1 MWMAGA
7 ISRRGNKFAQSLLA
21 FALSAA
27 LIAAPPMAQA
37 QDNPPARTAPATD
50 AEASAAEAAAGESF
64 SRDELEKL
72 LAPIALY
79 PDPLLAQML
88 PASAYPV
95 QIVQAQRW
103 LDKNKA
109 LVAKNDY
116 SGIDNQ
122 NWDPAVKALARFP
135 GVIKLMSADLDWTTD
150 LGDAEVNQP
159 QDVAE
164 VIQDL
169 RAKAEA
175 AGTLKTTD
183 QQTVERVEASAP
195 PGAGAPQGSTAPQAA
210 ASYISIQPTDPS
222 TVYVPT
228 YDPAAVYQPY
238 TGIAPLLGFGAG
250 IAVGAL
256 WNNNYWNWG
265 TGAIYPPN
273 WAGYSGWNGGV
284 NNGNVNI
291 GNNVNVGNNVKP
303 WRPNGDYRPG
313 MGSKPGIGANR
324 PGGVGRPG
332 RPGGVGGA
340 GRPGGI
346 GGPGGAGGVGR
357 PGGPGGIGGAGRP
370 GGPGGIGGA
379 GRPGGPGGIGG
390 AGRPG
395 GPGGVGGAGRPGG
408 PGGVGGAGRP
418 GGGQAANRPAGRP
431 GGGARPAARPANR
444 PAGRPNISRPGSS
457 AMGGMRM
464 GGANAAFANRGA
476 FSRGGM
482 QGGFGGGRGGGFGG
496 GRGGGGFGGGGFGGG
511 GRGGGFG
518 GGGRGGGG
526 RGGGGRRSDMRLK
539 HDIVLLGRLDDGLGY
554 YRFVY
559 NGGRI
564 AYVGVMAQE
573 VRTVMPKAVTRGPDG
588 YMRVSYDRLGLPF
601 ETYDQWVASGA
612 HLPGAKPAA
621 H

>member
-1 MWMAGA
+1 MAGV
-7 ISRRGNKFAQSLLA
+7 ISRGARKLVQSLLA

-27 LIAAPPMAQA
+27 LIAAPAISEA
-37 QDNPPARTAPATD
+37 QDNPAAPAIQATETVAPGTN
-50 AEASAAEAAAGESF
+50 AEANPAEPAIGEGF
-64 SRDELEKL
+64 SREELEKL

-116 SGIDNQ
+116 SAIDNQ

-135 GVIKLMSADLDWTTD
+135 DVTKIMSADLDWTTD

-164 VIQDL
+164 VIQAL

-183 QQTVERVEASAP
+183 QQTVARVEASAP
-195 PGAGAPQGSTAPQAA
+195 SGAGAAQGSTATQPGP
-210 ASYISIQPTDPS
+210 SYISIQPTDPS

-228 YDPAAVYQPY
+228 YDAADVYQPY
-238 TGIAPLLGFGAG
+238 SGIAPLLGFGAG

-265 TGAIYPPN
+265 SGAIYPPT
-273 WAGYSGWNGGV
+273 WAGYSGWNGAI
-284 NNGNVNI
+284 NTGNVNI
-291 GNNVNVGNNVKP
+291 GNNVRP

-324 PGGVGRPG
+324 PGGSGRPG
-332 RPGGVGGA
+332 RPGGAGGA

-346 GGPGGAGGVGR
+346 GGPGGVGGVGR
-357 PGGPGGIGGAGRP
+357 PGGVGGPGGIGGPGRPGGVGGPGGAGGAGRP
-370 GGPGGIGGA
+370 GGIGG
-379 GRPGGPGGIGG
+379 P
-390 AGRPG
+390 
-395 GPGGVGGAGRPGG
+395 
-408 PGGVGGAGRP
+408 GRP
-418 GGGQAANRPAGRP
+418 GGGQAANRPATRPAGRP
-431 GGGARPAARPANR
+431 SGGARPATRPAS
-444 PAGRPNISRPGSS
+444 AGRPNMSRPGTS
-457 AMGGMRM
+457 AMSGVRM

-476 FSRGGM
+476 MSRGGM
-482 QGGFGGGRGGGFGG
+482 PGGFGGGGMRGGYGGGGRGGFSSGGGGGRGGGFGG
-496 GRGGGGFGGGGFGGG
+496 G
-511 GRGGGFG
+511 GRG

-539 HDIVLLGRLDDGLGY
+539 HDIVLLGRLEDGLGY

-559 NGGRI
+559 NGQHT

-573 VRTVMPKAVTRGPDG
+573 VQIVMPEAVTRGADG
-588 YMRVSYDRLGLPF
+588 YMRVSYERLGLPF
-601 ETYDQWVASGA
+601 ETYDHWVATGA
-612 HLPGAKPAA
+612 HLPSAMTVA